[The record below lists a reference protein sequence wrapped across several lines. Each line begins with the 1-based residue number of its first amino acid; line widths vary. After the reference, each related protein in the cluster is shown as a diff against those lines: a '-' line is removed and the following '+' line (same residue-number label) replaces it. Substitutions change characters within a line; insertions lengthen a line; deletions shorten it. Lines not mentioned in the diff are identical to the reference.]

1 MLEGIEEAF
10 EFYIKA
16 LIVVGVL
23 FVPMGLWKWI
33 EVIIWLVDNI
43 SIQIGG

>member
-1 MLEGIEEAF
+1 MQGLGDAF

-16 LIVVGVL
+16 LILVSVL

-33 EVIIWLVDNI
+33 EVIIWLFNNI
-43 SIQIGG
+43 SIRIGG